1 MKTKRVRLLCAAVLA
16 GSAIASFGAASAQ
29 AQDFTIDDLI
39 GLEDT
44 PENEI
49 VVAHKLD
56 PEPEQEDVRQQV
68 RSITSTSTGS
78 VYNEPLARFQA
89 RMCPG
94 VMGLPLE
101 VAERIVDRLRYN
113 AERLGLTM
121 AEGGSCRPNFI
132 LGFVGSGKADIEKM
146 NRQKGSLLSQIKPDE
161 RRELLKETGPVRAI
175 AVTMQR
181 TRDGMPILG
190 DQKYGLTPTINTQ
203 SANSLFLLPTRVDIE
218 MSVVL
223 IDVLTI
229 DGMTVNQLADYA
241 TMRGLAKT
249 RPVSG
254 EAAYGTIL
262 NLFDPDASHPL
273 ELTNFDLAYL
283 EALYSR
289 PANIAAVS
297 KFGTVQGKMKQ
308 MLASADSSEDQA
320 PASDAP

>member
-1 MKTKRVRLLCAAVLA
+1 MGAAAAV
-16 GSAIASFGAASAQ
+16 AIASSAS

-39 GLEDT
+39 GLEET

-56 PEPEQEDVRQQV
+56 PDPEQEDVRQQV
-68 RSITSTSTGS
+68 RSITGTSTGS

-94 VMGLPLE
+94 VMGLPLD
-101 VAERIVDRLRYN
+101 VAELIVDRLRYN

-121 AEGGSCRPNFI
+121 AEGGECRPNFI

-146 NRQKGSLLSQIKPDE
+146 DKQTGSLLSQITLAE

-241 TMRGLAKT
+241 TMRGMAKT

-262 NLFDPDASHPL
+262 NLFDPDASHPP

-297 KFGTVQGKMKQ
+297 KFGTVQGKMKR
-308 MLASADSSEDQA
+308 MLASTAAPEGDTLTDSA
-320 PASDAP
+320 P